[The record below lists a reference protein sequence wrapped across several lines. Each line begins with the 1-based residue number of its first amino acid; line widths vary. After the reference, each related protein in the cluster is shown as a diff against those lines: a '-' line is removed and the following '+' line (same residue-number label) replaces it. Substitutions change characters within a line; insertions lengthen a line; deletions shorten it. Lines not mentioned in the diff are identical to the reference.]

1 MSEHVIEWL
10 NAHLDG
16 ELKGRKLQR
25 VQEHLAECDACRAE
39 LESLQ
44 GLSALLQ
51 EAPAAEFASQERFVS
66 QVNLRLPERRTK
78 QTRGRL
84 IEAGWW
90 MAPVGL
96 LMAWIFIS
104 TAVLVSDAVTAAH
117 NLGCWTL
124 RAPCWPRTPLTAPCG
139 HPGWGSSVCSRA
151 RACAWQRQPRALQ
164 GTYYRNS
171 SGRFRSRFCTWHG
184 LRSGGRAKGVGS
196 RYRSSKAE
204 AGSRHG
210 KKRKRKSVRNKEKPR
225 RIEWIPS
232 KSSNVHGTSCGAI
245 VLCGY
250 LA

>member
-10 NAHLDG
+10 GAYLDG
-16 ELKGRKLQR
+16 ELKGGKLQR

-39 LESLQ
+39 LESLR

-117 NLGCWTL
+117 NLGLLDTSGTL
-124 RAPCWPRTPLTAPCG
+124 LTADPSDSAV
-139 HPGWGSSVCSRA
+139 WASRLGQFGLLEGESLRLAETAENFTRNVLPQFIWQVSIAFLYLTWIAIWWA
-151 RACAWQRQPRALQ
+151 RQR
-164 GTYYRNS
+164 
-171 SGRFRSRFCTWHG
+171 
-184 LRSGGRAKGVGS
+184 
-196 RYRSSKAE
+196 
-204 AGSRHG
+204 
-210 KKRKRKSVRNKEKPR
+210 R
-225 RIEWIPS
+225 REP
-232 KSSNVHGTSCGAI
+232 VPLLEG
-245 VLCGY
+245 
-250 LA
+250 

>member
-1 MSEHVIEWL
+1 MSDHVTEWL

-39 LESLQ
+39 LESLR

-117 NLGCWTL
+117 NLGLLDTSGTL
-124 RAPCWPRTPLTAPCG
+124 LAADPSDSAVWASRLGQFGLLEGESLRLAETAENFTRNVLPQFIWQVSIAFLYLTWIAIWWARQRRREPVPLLEG
-139 HPGWGSSVCSRA
+139 
-151 RACAWQRQPRALQ
+151 
-164 GTYYRNS
+164 
-171 SGRFRSRFCTWHG
+171 
-184 LRSGGRAKGVGS
+184 
-196 RYRSSKAE
+196 
-204 AGSRHG
+204 
-210 KKRKRKSVRNKEKPR
+210 
-225 RIEWIPS
+225 
-232 KSSNVHGTSCGAI
+232 
-245 VLCGY
+245 
-250 LA
+250 

>member
-10 NAHLDG
+10 GAYLDG
-16 ELKGRKLQR
+16 ELKGGKLQR

-51 EAPAAEFASQERFVS
+51 EAPAAELASHERFVS

-78 QTRGRL
+78 ATRGRL

-117 NLGCWTL
+117 NFGLLDTSGTLLAADPSDSAVWTSRLGQFGLLEGESLRWAETTEGFARNVLPQFIWQVSIALLYLTWIAIWWT
-124 RAPCWPRTPLTAPCG
+124 R
-139 HPGWGSSVCSRA
+139 
-151 RACAWQRQPRALQ
+151 QRRREPAALLE
-164 GTYYRNS
+164 G
-171 SGRFRSRFCTWHG
+171 
-184 LRSGGRAKGVGS
+184 
-196 RYRSSKAE
+196 
-204 AGSRHG
+204 
-210 KKRKRKSVRNKEKPR
+210 
-225 RIEWIPS
+225 
-232 KSSNVHGTSCGAI
+232 
-245 VLCGY
+245 
-250 LA
+250 